1 MSAARLALA
10 ILAGATASVAL
21 AVEYPPAHTV
31 DQVDNYHGTL
41 VADPYRWLEDVD
53 AAETRQWVQAQN
65 RLTQSVLA
73 RMPERAAFH
82 QRLTA
87 LWSYQRQSAPTK
99 VAGRYLYKRNDGLQN
114 QDVLMV
120 QDLLEDPPRVLLDPN
135 SWSADGT
142 VALTTVA
149 PSPDGQWLAY
159 GRADAGSDWN
169 SYRIM
174 GMDGSQ
180 PHTEVLERI
189 KFSGLSWTKDSAGF
203 FYSRYPDPPSDADRE
218 GGVFDALSNQKLY
231 YHRLGTPQSE
241 DLLIAEAPQQP
252 KWGFNAQVTKDGRY
266 NVIGIWR
273 GSENANAV
281 WVQDL
286 GDPKQPKLDAPI
298 TRLIPEF
305 EASFVLVASRGSTL
319 YFRTDLDA
327 PRGRLIAIDLKRPQR
342 SHWRTVVAQSRDVL
356 KHALHAGDQ
365 LVLVY
370 MEDAVERIRR
380 YQFNGRRLKD
390 IPMPGLGRLG
400 TYGSATSANISGS
413 PGDDELFF
421 AYSDFRQPLTVYR
434 ADLTT
439 GNVRPLFAP
448 ELAFDP
454 DDYVTKQVFYTSRDG
469 TRIPM
474 FISHKKG
481 LKLDRRNPT
490 LVHGY
495 GGFDVSLTPW
505 YSVPYFAWMEAGGV
519 FAVANLRGGGEYGVK
534 WHQAGIKHNKQNVF
548 DDFIAA
554 AGHLVS
560 AGYTA
565 PEHLA
570 ATGRS
575 NGGLLMGAVTNQ
587 VPWLFSA
594 VVADVGVMDMLR
606 FHKFTIG
613 WAWTG
618 DYGSSDNAAEFE
630 TLHRYSPYHNVRRGT
645 DYPAVM
651 VTTGDHDDRVVPGHS
666 YKYTAAM
673 QAATASQDPV
683 LIRVDTAA
691 GHAAGK
697 PVDKQIDEH
706 ADRLGFM
713 LHFTRSAAAE

>member
-1 MSAARLALA
+1 MQAGRWALCWIILFAAPAAAL
-10 ILAGATASVAL
+10 
-21 AVEYPPAHTV
+21 EYPAAHSV
-31 DQVDNYHGTL
+31 EQVDVYHGQR

-53 AAETRQWVQAQN
+53 APETRRWVEAQN
-65 RLTQSVLA
+65 AFTESQLA
-73 RMPERAAFH
+73 RMPERAQFH
-82 QRLTA
+82 KRLTE
-87 LWSYQRQSAPTK
+87 LWSFSRQSAPTK
-99 VAGRYLYKRNDGLQN
+99 VAGRYLFTRNDGLQN
-114 QDVLMV
+114 QDVLMI

-135 SWSADGT
+135 QWSEDGT
-142 VALTTVA
+142 VAMTLA
-149 PSPDGQWLAY
+149 KPSPNGELLAY
-159 GRADAGSDWN
+159 GRAAAGSDWN
-169 SYRIM
+169 EFRIM
-174 GMDGSQ
+174 SIDGNASFE
-180 PHTEVLERI
+180 EVLQRI
-189 KFSGLSWTKDSAGF
+189 KFSSLSWTADSRGF
-203 FYSRYPDPPSDADRE
+203 FYSRYPQPPKQSAAGD
-218 GGVFDALSNQKLY
+218 GVFDALAHQRLY
-231 YHRLGTPQSE
+231 YHRVGTPQSE
-241 DLLIAEAPQQP
+241 DLLVAEAPEQP
-252 KWGFNAQVTKDGRY
+252 KWGFASSVTDDGRY
-266 NVIGIWR
+266 NVIAIWR

-286 GDPKQPKLDAPI
+286 KEPKQPQVQAPI
-298 TRLIPEF
+298 TRLIPDF
-305 EASFVLVASRGSTL
+305 EASYVLVASRGNTL
-319 YFRTDLDA
+319 YFRTDLNA
-327 PRGRLIAIDLKRPQR
+327 PRGRIIAIDLDQPQKK
-342 SHWRTVVAQSRDVL
+342 HWRTVVRESKAVL

-370 MEDAVERIRR
+370 MDDAVERIRR

-390 IPMPGLGRLG
+390 IELPGLGRLG
-400 TYGSATSANISGS
+400 TYRSGTAANISGKA
-413 PGDDELFF
+413 GDDELFF

-434 ADLTT
+434 SDLAT
-439 GNVRPLFAP
+439 GSVRPLFEP
-448 ELAFDP
+448 ELQFDP
-454 DDYVTKQVFYTSRDG
+454 SEYETKQVFFTSRDG
-469 TRIPM
+469 TRVPM
-474 FISHKKG
+474 FISHKRG
-481 LKLDRRNPT
+481 LKLDGSNPT

-505 YSVPYFAWMEAGGV
+505 FSVPYFAWMDAGGV
-519 FAVANLRGGGEYGVK
+519 FAVANLRGGGEYGAD
-534 WHQAGIKHNKQNVF
+534 WHRAGIKHNKQNVF

-560 AGYTA
+560 AGYTS

-618 DYGSSDNAAEFE
+618 DYGSSDNKDEFE
-630 TLHRYSPYHNVRRGT
+630 TLYSYSPYHNVKPGA
-645 DYPAVM
+645 DYPAVL

-673 QAATASQDPV
+673 QAATASSDPV
-683 LIRVDTAA
+683 LIRIDTAA

-697 PVDKQIDEH
+697 PVDKQIEEE

-713 LHFTRSAAAE
+713 LHFTR